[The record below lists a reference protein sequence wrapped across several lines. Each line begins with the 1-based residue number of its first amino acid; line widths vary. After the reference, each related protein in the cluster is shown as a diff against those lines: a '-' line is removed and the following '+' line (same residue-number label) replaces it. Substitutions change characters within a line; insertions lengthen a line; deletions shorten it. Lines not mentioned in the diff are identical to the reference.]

1 MAQAVSD
8 KRERQKTRNMK
19 KPIIVPIVA
28 IMSAA
33 GSKTALPPADD
44 EILDSFEKHEA
55 AFNRIYDIVADNS
68 VGSFHYPP
76 LYQYETALADS
87 APRQSNTPDDPDEE
101 TDTPVYGLSAPD
113 RTMLDSLLAETGC
126 GFILVDRDGPYTAG
140 AENLSLTMQYY
151 CHGTMRATV
160 SKSIVYDAGLR
171 NRKDIDK
178 AEHTD
183 LNKMYGKANSD
194 TTIYKPIKGNWY
206 IKLDVSRY

>member
-1 MAQAVSD
+1 MNN
-8 KRERQKTRNMK
+8 T
-19 KPIIVPIVA
+19 IILPLL
-28 IMSAA
+28 AA
-33 GSKTALPPADD
+33 LSTAGCKTALPPADD

-87 APRQSNTPDDPDEE
+87 AARQSNTPDGPDEE

-160 SKSIVYDAGLR
+160 SKSIVYDAELR

>member
-8 KRERQKTRNMK
+8 KGERQKTRNMK

-28 IMSAA
+28 IMSAT
-33 GSKTALPPADD
+33 GCKTALPPADD

-76 LYQYETALADS
+76 LYPYETAPADS
-87 APRQSNTPDDPDEE
+87 AARQSNTPDGPGEE

-206 IKLDVSRY
+206 IKLDMSRY